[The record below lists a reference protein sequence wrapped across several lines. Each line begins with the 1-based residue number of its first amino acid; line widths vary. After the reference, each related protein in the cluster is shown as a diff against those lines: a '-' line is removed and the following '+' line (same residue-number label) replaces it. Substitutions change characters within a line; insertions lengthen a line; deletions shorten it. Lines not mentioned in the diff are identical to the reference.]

1 MVYQFV
7 SITTSLDNLAS
18 SIINA
23 IPSIIEFIIIV
34 LIGYIVANIVAY
46 SIRVFL
52 GRLPQQAHISMSID
66 LVAGAIKA
74 LIIII
79 ALSIG
84 LEVLNLPAA
93 YTYIQLIANYL
104 PKLAGAIL
112 LLTLGITLVNILTDY
127 IKGQIGNTSDEFT
140 GAIINILRFGFY
152 GIIITLA
159 LILAIFSVI
168 PGVNPYIFY
177 SLIIGSII
185 IYAGF
190 TIIEKVL
197 QGIPQTPEF
206 SFLPVYGKFVLYI
219 AVLLIGIAIIVQP
232 FANVT
237 SIINTI
243 AWGIAIA
250 FAIALIPI
258 VAFITKRFLSE
269 IK

>member
-1 MVYQFV
+1 MFYT
-7 SITTSLDNLAS
+7 SISSALNGLAT

-23 IPSIIEFIIIV
+23 IPSIIEFIIII

-46 SIRVFL
+46 SIKVFL
-52 GRLPQQAHISMSID
+52 GRLPQQTHITMSID
-66 LVAGAIKA
+66 LVAGAVKA

-84 LEVLNLPAA
+84 LQVLNLAA
-93 YTYIQLIANYL
+93 ASFYVQYIADYL

-112 LLTLGITLVNILTDY
+112 LLTLGITLVNILIDY
-127 IKGQIGNTSDEFT
+127 IKGQVGNVSDEFT
-140 GAIINILRFGFY
+140 GAIFNILRFGFY

-190 TIIEKVL
+190 TIIDKVL
-197 QGIPQTPEF
+197 QGLPTSQEF
-206 SFLPVYGKFVLYI
+206 AFLPIYGKFILYI

-237 SIINTI
+237 GIINTI

-258 VAFITKRFLSE
+258 VAFVTKKFLAE